1 MLDLYE
7 GLTAEA
13 ADGTIVPGA
22 AQGWS
27 VSEDGRQWTFTLRP
41 GLKWSD
47 GEPLTATQ
55 FAQGIAE
62 AKSTESNAPFKELL
76 EGIHSILVTSD
87 TELTINV
94 WRPLPYLPAL
104 LSLPVAAPERAVGSA
119 TPTQGTT
126 TPGEGNA
133 STTPTNGPYRVNSY
147 RPNERIELE
156 RNPHFHS
163 AADVAIER
171 IIYLTLEDL
180 NTELNL
186 FRTGELDVTSE
197 VPNARVDW
205 IREHLGDQLRV
216 APYLSSYGY
225 AVDVARLTQPDAR
238 VALAMALDR
247 DVIVAKV
254 TGAGERAATGW
265 VPPGLAGYPNA
276 SFGWSS
282 VDDDARLAR
291 AAQLWSAAWKDLG
304 NPPKKLT
311 LCTDASENHRRTAVA
326 LADQWKSALGVKV
339 EIVEME
345 WKAYL
350 ARREQPDGCDLLRF
364 GWSSVDDDARLARAA
379 QLWSAAWKDVGK
391 PPKKL
396 TLCTD
401 ASENHRRTAV
411 ALADQWKSA
420 LGVKVDIVE
429 MEWKAYLARREQ
441 PDGCDLLRFGW
452 SADYADPEAFLTLFE
467 SRHPQ
472 NSFGFSDRRFDE
484 AMYASRRATSAADR
498 LRRLGEAEAILLE
511 AMPVVP
517 VFHRVTKRLV
527 DPRVEGAEPN
537 PLGHLPSR
545 YLRLAPTPVRP

>member
-1 MLDLYE
+1 
-7 GLTAEA
+7 
-13 ADGTIVPGA
+13 
-22 AQGWS
+22 
-27 VSEDGRQWTFTLRP
+27 
-41 GLKWSD
+41 
-47 GEPLTATQ
+47 
-55 FAQGIAE
+55 
-62 AKSTESNAPFKELL
+62 
-76 EGIHSILVTSD
+76 
-87 TELTINV
+87 
-94 WRPLPYLPAL
+94 
-104 LSLPVAAPERAVGSA
+104 
-119 TPTQGTT
+119 
-126 TPGEGNA
+126 
-133 STTPTNGPYRVNSY
+133 VNSY

-364 GWSSVDDDARLARAA
+364 GWS
-379 QLWSAAWKDVGK
+379 
-391 PPKKL
+391 
-396 TLCTD
+396 
-401 ASENHRRTAV
+401 
-411 ALADQWKSA
+411 
-420 LGVKVDIVE
+420 
-429 MEWKAYLARREQ
+429 
-441 PDGCDLLRFGW
+441 
-452 SADYADPEAFLTLFE
+452 ADYADPEAFLTLFE

-484 AMYASRRATSAADR
+484 AMYASRRAATAAER

-527 DPRVEGAEPN
+527 DARVKGFEPN

-545 YLRLAPTPVRP
+545 YLRIAATPAAP